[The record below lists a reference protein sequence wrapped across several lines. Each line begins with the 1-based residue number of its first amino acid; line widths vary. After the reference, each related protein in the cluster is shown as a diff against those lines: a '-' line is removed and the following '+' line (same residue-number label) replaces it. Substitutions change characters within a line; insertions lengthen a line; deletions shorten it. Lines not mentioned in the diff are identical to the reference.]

1 MLNCDLKIITKTFA
15 NRKNK
20 FLEEIIHES
29 QTAYMLQIN
38 WSRFGLEDCCIK
50 LHPENLFF
58 FFFLKIIPE
67 YKTIHWRNCKEVG
80 QQMRLAMIIVVCFHL
95 FPCNSEEMK
104 RTLRANVLFT
114 KRFPWSKNNQFHRI
128 GKDCDRPWQV
138 I

>member
-50 LHPENLFF
+50 LHPENL
-58 FFFLKIIPE
+58 P
-67 YKTIHWRNCKEVG
+67 
-80 QQMRLAMIIVVCFHL
+80 
-95 FPCNSEEMK
+95 
-104 RTLRANVLFT
+104 
-114 KRFPWSKNNQFHRI
+114 I
-128 GKDCDRPWQV
+128 GESSFSLVTPKK
-138 I
+138 